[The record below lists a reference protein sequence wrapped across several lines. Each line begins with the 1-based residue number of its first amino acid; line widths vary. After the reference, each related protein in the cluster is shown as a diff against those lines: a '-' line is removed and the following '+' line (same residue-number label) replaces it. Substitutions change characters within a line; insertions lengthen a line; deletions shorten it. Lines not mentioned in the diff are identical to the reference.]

1 MLDID
6 IEGRLPFDVADFV
19 GESVAVLGIKGSGK
33 TNTAAVLIEELL
45 PFLPMSIVD
54 PEGEYWGLKE
64 RFQIM
69 VVGVGHSDHADVSC
83 GVAGAGALA
92 AFSVEQGVS
101 VILDLNDLTTE
112 AAARFLLPYF
122 QALWRAATRV
132 RRPYQVVIEEAHEFL
147 PQAARSDLKSVI
159 TRLALRGRKRG
170 LGAVLV
176 SQRSA
181 KVEKDALTQTDI
193 LLLHRVVHPA
203 DLRVYEDLIPLPA
216 REVGEQ
222 VRALA
227 TGQALVVRRDRVQA
241 VRVRQRHTFH
251 AGATPGLD
259 DRSAPEL
266 RRVDAALLAELQALL
281 GAQATPGDDPEQTAL
296 RRQVAGLEAALA
308 AREARIAELEAEVER
323 LRVQVGVL
331 GSLELAVVTQPPPVA
346 TLDVEQIHA
355 GQIVAGAPP
364 ATPPATPG
372 AGNDAPSA
380 PEESIPYRS
389 PTATARAIRRQERG
403 FETLLGDVAR
413 LPRPQKRVLAYL
425 LDHEGV
431 ALTVRQLVRYVGYSE
446 STLRN
451 RPPLDLLAWGL
462 LRREGRPGDYRY
474 TASARATLAERFPDL
489 DTDALIERLSRDA
502 EQ

>member
-6 IEGRLPFDVADFV
+6 IEGRLPFDVDDFV

-54 PEGEYWGLKE
+54 PESEYWGLKE

-69 VVGVGHSDHADVSC
+69 VVGVGHSDHADVTC
-83 GVAGAGALA
+83 GVEGAGALA

-147 PQAARSDLKSVI
+147 PQGARSDLKGVI

-181 KVEKDALTQTDI
+181 KVEKDALTQADV
-193 LLLHRVVHPA
+193 LFLHRVVHPA
-203 DLRVYEDLIPLPA
+203 DLHVYEDLIPLPT

-227 TGQALVVRRDRVQA
+227 TGQALVVRRDWVQA

-281 GAQATPGDDPEQTAL
+281 GTQAVPGDDPEQTAL

-308 AREARIAELEAEVER
+308 SKDTRIAELEAEVGR

-331 GSLELAVVTQPPPVA
+331 DSLELLLVTQPQPVA

-364 ATPPATPG
+364 ATPG
-372 AGNDAPSA
+372 EGDDAPSA
-380 PEESIPYRS
+380 PVDPLPYRS
-389 PTATARAIRRQERG
+389 PTATVRAIRRQERG
-403 FETLLGDVAR
+403 FAALLGDVAR

-431 ALTVRQLVRYVGYSE
+431 ALTVRQLARYVGYSE

-462 LRREGRPGDYRY
+462 LRREGRPGERRY
-474 TASARATLAERFPDL
+474 AASARATLAERFPDL
-489 DTDALIERLSRDA
+489 DVDTLIDRLASQTDR
-502 EQ
+502 